1 VLRNLL
7 HFMYDITD
15 LLFFF
20 FYRVSTTFVL
30 TNIGTM
36 AKGIKSVT
44 SIKEFET
51 PLINANIYR
60 Y

>member
-7 HFMYDITD
+7 HFMYDITN
-15 LLFFF
+15 FFF
-20 FYRVSTTFVL
+20 FFVRVSTTFIL

-36 AKGIKSVT
+36 AKGIKSVP

-51 PLINANIYR
+51 PL
-60 Y
+60 

>member
-1 VLRNLL
+1 
-7 HFMYDITD
+7 MYDITD